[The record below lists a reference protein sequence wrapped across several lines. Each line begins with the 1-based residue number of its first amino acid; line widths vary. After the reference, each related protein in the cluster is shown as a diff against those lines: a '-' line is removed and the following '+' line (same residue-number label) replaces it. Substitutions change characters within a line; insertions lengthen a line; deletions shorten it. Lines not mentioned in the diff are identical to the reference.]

1 MRVKNKKFRRFINL
15 TQIMVFSNNSEY
27 DDTEAVPLEG
37 AFYSTISYEK
47 LFLVISE
54 RKTKSS

>member
-1 MRVKNKKFRRFINL
+1 M

-54 RKTKSS
+54 RKTKSSDFRAREG